1 MMIVPV
7 TEENIAQAGYVHSES
22 WKASHRDF
30 CTPAFVEAHTP
41 QAQTDYLRR
50 EMEAGK
56 RLYLLEQDVPVGIV
70 SLRENVIADLYV
82 HPDFQHQGYG
92 TQLLRFAVSQCRGT
106 PTLWVLNTN
115 TAARSLYARQGFTET
130 GNRKPLKQ
138 GMAEIEMCL

>member
-1 MMIVPV
+1 MIIPV
-7 TEENIAQAGYVHSES
+7 TEENIAQAGFVHSES

-115 TAARSLYARQGFTET
+115 QAACRLYRYMGFTET
-130 GNRKPLKQ
+130 GNRKPLRQ
-138 GMAEIEMCL
+138 GLYEMEMIL